1 MIKNFKILAAASI
14 VSFILLSSC
23 TTTSPTSSSVS
34 VPTARTFTV
43 LKDNES
49 LNLLDPDGETMRFTN
64 FEMSIETNMYLNV
77 ITRKTYTLSRSLNQ
91 FGLINASFY
100 NGYWYA
106 LTTTVDTDEELLGIR
121 TDTLSYE
128 VSYLIQ
134 ETNEA
139 IAIKQT
145 SSLVS
150 TFDYAGGWTTRSFTR
165 RLLLNNWF
173 TETTLQAFLPDLY
186 AEIDA
191 GNTETYYIDVTVPG
205 TFVTDIDFFEGFYYF
220 SSVE

>member
-1 MIKNFKILAAASI
+1 
-14 VSFILLSSC
+14 
-23 TTTSPTSSSVS
+23 
-34 VPTARTFTV
+34 
-43 LKDNES
+43 
-49 LNLLDPDGETMRFTN
+49 
-64 FEMSIETNMYLNV
+64 MYLNV

-106 LTTTVDTDEELLGIR
+106 LTTTIDTDEELLGIR

-145 SSLVS
+145 SSLVT
-150 TFDYAGGWTTRSFTR
+150 TFDYAGGWITRSFTR

-173 TETTLQAFLPDLY
+173 TETTLQAYLPDLY
-186 AEIDA
+186 AKIDS

-205 TFVTDIDFFEGFYYF
+205 TFVTDIDFFERFYYF
-220 SSVE
+220 SYVE